1 MAGGVFAELIV
12 DNDRLGTAN
21 EDHSSTIGAATI
33 SCRINAGNPGSVGVE
48 FQPGVC
54 NSYISL
60 MDLNQI
66 ELVEL
71 PFDRSST
78 ATISNDGVVNAS

>member
-12 DNDRLGTAN
+12 DNDRLGTTDKDYSCAVR
-21 EDHSSTIGAATI
+21 AATI
-33 SCRINAGNPGSVGVE
+33 SCWINAGNPGSVGVE
-48 FQPGVC
+48 FQPRVC

-60 MDLNQI
+60 MDFNQI